1 MGTEAGA
8 VMSRRTKVAATC
20 TVCAGK
26 IAPGSLTGGD
36 VSITI
41 NLRASGRATISAPI
55 CTACGAIAAD
65 DPDQAMAV
73 LRRAARGILGLDRR

>member
-1 MGTEAGA
+1 MT
-8 VMSRRTKVAATC
+8 RRTKLAATC
-20 TVCAGK
+20 TVCNGR
-26 IAPGSLTGGD
+26 IPSGSLTGGD

-55 CTACGAIAAD
+55 CTACAAIAAD
-65 DPDQAMAV
+65 APDQALPV